1 MIRQEEVYKI
11 GKIGKPHGV
20 KGELTLFFDDDVF
33 DRVAADYLVLLI
45 DGILVPFYMEEWRF
59 KSGET
64 ALVKFEDIDTK
75 EEASEIVGSEV
86 YFPKHLSDRGD
97 DELTWDELKG
107 FSLADDNMGGTIV
120 GKVVGIDESTIN
132 VLLEV
137 ETAAGDVALIPAS
150 EDIIVDVDAGKKLLR
165 AKLPEGL
172 IDINDNN

>member
-33 DRVAADYLVLLI
+33 DRVDADYLVLLI

-86 YFPKHLSDRGD
+86 YFPQTSLRPGRRRTDLGRAEGIQPCRRQYGRNHSRQSGGHRREHHQRAARG
-97 DELTWDELKG
+97 
-107 FSLADDNMGGTIV
+107 
-120 GKVVGIDESTIN
+120 
-132 VLLEV
+132 
-137 ETAAGDVALIPAS
+137 
-150 EDIIVDVDAGKKLLR
+150 
-165 AKLPEGL
+165 
-172 IDINDNN
+172 